1 MRKILIV
8 GNWKMHLNASQASLL
23 VHRLHERIKIHRDI
37 EVVLAPSM
45 LNFAAHERT
54 D

>member
-1 MRKILIV
+1 MRRILIV

-23 VHRLHERIKIHRDI
+23 VHRLQERIKIHPEYRGCI
-37 EVVLAPSM
+37 GTQHAHAPASKR
-45 LNFAAHERT
+45 A